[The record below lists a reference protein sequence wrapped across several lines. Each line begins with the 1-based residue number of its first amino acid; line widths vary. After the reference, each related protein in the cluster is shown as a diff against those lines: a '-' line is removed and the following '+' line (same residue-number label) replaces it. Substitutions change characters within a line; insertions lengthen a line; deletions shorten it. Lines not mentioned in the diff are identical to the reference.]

1 MPPSKT
7 ADDVWY
13 SQVASVV
20 GRASIWIIAFV
31 CLLYSIASFFGLDLF
46 WPMRPAGLGIQEIAD
61 WNDQK
66 QNSLLFALVALMGL
80 YVSTTLVTKFETII
94 SDLARLEQSN
104 KELFSR
110 LSLRLDEQLDR
121 VHGDLNPIL
130 KKVVGNYVSEM
141 ANSLRTAINDRSIVI
156 RDLNEFRVFYRR
168 ALKAFPDSDILA
180 TSLASKE
187 YFWSDPSI
195 NDAIKD
201 FLEKGG
207 KMSRIFMLQGVGD
220 LNEPEIREILNG
232 QRRIGVDVYVALKN
246 KLPEELQRLF
256 VVDRKHPIAWEV
268 QTSPGENRI
277 RDITARVDTAH
288 IADFRDRF
296 ERLLLNPSVKKY
308 TPQLAAL

>member
-207 KMSRIFMLQGVGD
+207 KMSRIFMLQGVG
-220 LNEPEIREILNG
+220 
-232 QRRIGVDVYVALKN
+232 VDVYVALKN